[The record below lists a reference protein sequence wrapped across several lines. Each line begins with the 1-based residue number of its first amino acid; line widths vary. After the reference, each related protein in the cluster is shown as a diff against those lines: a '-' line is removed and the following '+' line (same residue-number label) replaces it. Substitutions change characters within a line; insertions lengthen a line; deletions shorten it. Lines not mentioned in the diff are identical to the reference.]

1 MAQRYGF
8 FNSVNNDR
16 IYDASD
22 VARFLK
28 KFFTNGVFNNTLQV
42 MANDNMTV
50 SVSTGQANIEGYSYE
65 NDEELV
71 LDIADADSTL
81 PRIDSIIV
89 RLDLNNRQ
97 ITSQILQGSYASTPS
112 QPTIIRTGSVYDL
125 RLANVSVPAGATRI
139 TTDMITDTRFT
150 SDCGNVVGAVQQIDT
165 DDVFQQYET
174 MFNNWFSELQ
184 VELDGNVAANLEN
197 QIVNL
202 ESKTDRTDA
211 NIGNLSNLNTTD
223 KSSIVGAI
231 NEVHDG
237 VTDSGWID
245 ISVSNGASPRDNTDR
260 FKPAVRKIGN
270 TVYMKGQIN
279 INAHSANINIATVPE
294 GFAPIYEASIPNT
307 TSGIWVE
314 PNSGIITAKADN
326 TARSNQPLNVSWLI
340 D

>member
-81 PRIDSIIV
+81 SRIDSVIV

-97 ITSQILQGSYASTPS
+97 ITSQILQGNYASTPS

-125 RLANVSVPAGATRI
+125 RLANISVPAGATRI

-165 DDVFQQYET
+165 DDIFRQYET

-197 QIVNL
+197 QIIGL
-202 ESKTDRTDA
+202 ENKTDQTNNA
-211 NIGNLSNLNTTD
+211 LNELSENLSPVILYEGQESTSVTLSASINNFKKIKISVYSSDGHSNTIEVLKEANLSTITTSVLLGSVSGTTYYG
-223 KSSIVGAI
+223 KTARIVI
-231 NEVHDG
+231 NETALTVDRNSE
-237 VTDSGWID
+237 VAIRNDNS
-245 ISVSNGASPRDNTDR
+245 SVVSASDNAI
-260 FKPAVRKIGN
+260 KVYKVIG
-270 TVYMKGQIN
+270 Y
-279 INAHSANINIATVPE
+279 
-294 GFAPIYEASIPNT
+294 Y
-307 TSGIWVE
+307 
-314 PNSGIITAKADN
+314 DY
-326 TARSNQPLNVSWLI
+326 
-340 D
+340 